1 MSLDFQLVKV
11 VGQLKELERYPLYEP
26 FAYASIVQDESTG
39 DIMYVL
45 EEIELDSVERQVY
58 EELRRI
64 VMLELP
70 PPEELSKVGD
80 VKNYLLNELKRIVGR
95 YRKLF
100 RNVSP
105 SSFAKFLYYMDR
117 DLLGYGPIDALM
129 RDENIEDISCDG
141 VGRPIYVFHRRY
153 ESIPTNI
160 VPMTD
165 KGLDDLV
172 VKLIHMSGRH
182 VSVATPI
189 VDAQLPDGSRI
200 AVTYRREVSPGGS
213 TFTIRRF
220 RKNPLTFTELVK
232 FGNISAEIAG
242 YFWTMLDNGRSFLV
256 LGVTGA
262 GKTSFL
268 NAMATFIR
276 PHMKIITVEEVPEI
290 NLPHKNWVRLVTRQS
305 YGSEKINEITLFD
318 LVKATLRMR
327 PDYLIVGEIRG
338 EEAYVLFQAVN
349 TGHSGISTMHAESF
363 EAAVNRLMSPPMN
376 IPPAYIPAMSIFV
389 MIKRVKIGGR
399 LTRRVTE
406 VGEVYMDDS
415 GKIRFNT
422 VFKWNPRNDTHESYV
437 SNSVLVRQI
446 SDMTGKDVD
455 EVLMEIGTRSK
466 IVSWMVENGIFNFED
481 VSTYVQTY
489 YTNPDKVLNQVMGKV
504 GEIETTTQV

>member
-1 MSLDFQLVKV
+1 MSLNFQLIKPM
-11 VGQLKELERYPLYEP
+11 GQLKELERYPLYEP
-26 FAYASIVQDESTG
+26 FAYASIIQDERTG
-39 DIMYVL
+39 DIMYYL
-45 EEIELDSVERQVY
+45 EEVTLDSAEQQVY
-58 EELRRI
+58 NELVRI

-70 PPEELSKVGD
+70 PPEDLTKMGD
-80 VKNYLLNELKRIVGR
+80 VKNYLLNELKKIVGK
-95 YRKLF
+95 YRRLF
-100 RNVSP
+100 RNVNT
-105 SSFAKFLYYMDR
+105 SSFAKFLYYMER

-141 VGRPIYVFHRRY
+141 VGRPIYVFHRKY

-160 VPMTD
+160 VPMSD
-165 KGLDDLV
+165 QALDDLV

-213 TFTIRRF
+213 TFTIRKF

-242 YFWTMLDNGRSFLV
+242 YFWVMLDNGRSFLV

-305 YGSEKINEITLFD
+305 YGAEKINEITLFD

-376 IPPAYIPAMSIFV
+376 IPPAYIPAMNIFV

-406 VGEVYMDDS
+406 VGEVYIDGDR
-415 GKIRFNT
+415 IRFNT
-422 VFKWNPRNDTHESYV
+422 VFRWNPRTDTHDSFVEKSI
-437 SNSVLVRQI
+437 LVRQI

-455 EVLMEIGTRSK
+455 EVLREVDTRAK
-466 IVSWMVENGIFNFED
+466 IVQWMVENGIFNFED
-481 VSTYVQTY
+481 VSAYVQAY
-489 YTNPDKVLNQVMGKV
+489 YTNPDRVLGQVLG
-504 GEIETTTQV
+504 QVSEVESIA

>member
-141 VGRPIYVFHRRY
+141 VGRPVYVFHRRY

-220 RKNPLTFTELVK
+220 RKNPLTFAELVK

-376 IPPAYIPAMSIFV
+376 IPPAYIPAMNIFV
-389 MIKRVKIGGR
+389 MVKRVKIGGR

-406 VGEVYMDDS
+406 IGEVYMDGD
-415 GKIRFNT
+415 KIRFNT

-437 SNSVLVRQI
+437 SDSVLVRQI

-489 YTNPDKVLNQVMGKV
+489 YTNPDKVLGQVMGKV

>member
-1 MSLDFQLVKV
+1 
-11 VGQLKELERYPLYEP
+11 
-26 FAYASIVQDESTG
+26 
-39 DIMYVL
+39 
-45 EEIELDSVERQVY
+45 
-58 EELRRI
+58 
-64 VMLELP
+64 
-70 PPEELSKVGD
+70 
-80 VKNYLLNELKRIVGR
+80 
-95 YRKLF
+95 
-100 RNVSP
+100 

-141 VGRPIYVFHRRY
+141 VGRPVYVFHRRY

-160 VPMTD
+160 VPITD

-349 TGHSGISTMHAESF
+349 TGHSGMSTMHAESF

-406 VGEVYMDDS
+406 VGEVYMDGD
-415 GKIRFNT
+415 KIRFNT

-489 YTNPDKVLNQVMGKV
+489 YTNPDKVLSQVMGKV
-504 GEIETTTQV
+504 GEIEITTQV

>member
-1 MSLDFQLVKV
+1 
-11 VGQLKELERYPLYEP
+11 
-26 FAYASIVQDESTG
+26 
-39 DIMYVL
+39 
-45 EEIELDSVERQVY
+45 
-58 EELRRI
+58 
-64 VMLELP
+64 
-70 PPEELSKVGD
+70 
-80 VKNYLLNELKRIVGR
+80 
-95 YRKLF
+95 
-100 RNVSP
+100 
-105 SSFAKFLYYMDR
+105 MDR

-141 VGRPIYVFHRRY
+141 VGRPVYVFHRRY

-160 VPMTD
+160 VPITD

-349 TGHSGISTMHAESF
+349 TGHSGMSTMHAESF

-406 VGEVYMDDS
+406 IGEVYMDDS

>member
-141 VGRPIYVFHRRY
+141 VGRPVYVFHRRY

-318 LVKATLRMR
+318 LVKATLE
-327 PDYLIVGEIRG
+327 D
-338 EEAYVLFQAVN
+338 EA
-349 TGHSGISTMHAESF
+349 
-363 EAAVNRLMSPPMN
+363 
-376 IPPAYIPAMSIFV
+376 
-389 MIKRVKIGGR
+389 
-399 LTRRVTE
+399 
-406 VGEVYMDDS
+406 
-415 GKIRFNT
+415 
-422 VFKWNPRNDTHESYV
+422 
-437 SNSVLVRQI
+437 
-446 SDMTGKDVD
+446 
-455 EVLMEIGTRSK
+455 
-466 IVSWMVENGIFNFED
+466 
-481 VSTYVQTY
+481 
-489 YTNPDKVLNQVMGKV
+489 
-504 GEIETTTQV
+504 

>member
-141 VGRPIYVFHRRY
+141 VGRPVYVFHRRY
-153 ESIPTNI
+153 ESISTNI

-376 IPPAYIPAMSIFV
+376 IPPAYIPAMNIFV
-389 MIKRVKIGGR
+389 MVKRVKIGGR

-406 VGEVYMDDS
+406 IGEVYMDGD
-415 GKIRFNT
+415 KIRFNT

-489 YTNPDKVLNQVMGKV
+489 YTNPDKVLSQAMGKV
-504 GEIETTTQV
+504 GEIEITTQV

>member
-1 MSLDFQLVKV
+1 MSLDFQLIKL

-26 FAYASIVQDESTG
+26 FAYATIVQDEKTG
-39 DIMYVL
+39 DIMYYL
-45 EEIELDSVERQVY
+45 EEITLDPTEQQVY
-58 EELRRI
+58 KELVRI

-70 PPEELSKVGD
+70 PPEELTKIGD
-80 VKNYLLNELKRIVGR
+80 VKNYLLNELKKIVGR
-95 YRKLF
+95 YRRLF
-100 RNVSP
+100 RNVST
-105 SSFAKFLYYMDR
+105 SSFAKFLYYMER

-129 RDENIEDISCDG
+129 KDENIEDISCDG
-141 VGRPIYVFHRRY
+141 VGRPVYVFHRKY

-160 VPMTD
+160 VPVTD
-165 KGLDDLV
+165 QALDDLV
-172 VKLIHMSGRH
+172 VKLIHLSGRH

-200 AVTYRREVSPGGS
+200 AVTYRKEVSPGGS
-213 TFTIRRF
+213 TFTIRKF

-232 FGNISAEIAG
+232 FGNISAEIAS
-242 YFWTMLDNGRSFLV
+242 YFWVMLDNGRSFLV

-290 NLPHKNWVRLVTRQS
+290 NLPHKNWIRLVTRQS

-376 IPPAYIPAMSIFV
+376 IPPAYIPAMNIFV
-389 MIKRVKIGGR
+389 MIKRVKINGR

-406 VGEVYMDDS
+406 VGEVYIDGD
-415 GKIRFNT
+415 KIRFNT
-422 VFKWNPRNDTHESYV
+422 VFKWNPKTDSHDSYV
-437 SNSVLVRQI
+437 EKSVLIKQI
-446 SDMTGKDVD
+446 SDMTGKDVY
-455 EVLMEIGTRSK
+455 EILKEIDTRAS
-466 IVSWMVENGIFNFED
+466 IVNWMVENEILNFED

-489 YTNPDKVLNQVMGKV
+489 YTNPDKILNQVLGK
-504 GEIETTTQV
+504 GDQG

>member
-1 MSLDFQLVKV
+1 MSLDFQLVKL

-26 FAYASIVQDESTG
+26 FAYATIVQDEKTG
-39 DIMYVL
+39 DIMYYL
-45 EEIELDSVERQVY
+45 EEITLDPTEQQVY
-58 EELRRI
+58 KELVRI

-70 PPEELSKVGD
+70 PPEELTKMGD
-80 VKNYLLNELKRIVGR
+80 VKNYLLNELKKIVGR
-95 YRKLF
+95 YRRLF
-100 RNVSP
+100 RNVST
-105 SSFAKFLYYMDR
+105 SSFAKFLYYMER

-129 RDENIEDISCDG
+129 KDENIEDISCDG
-141 VGRPIYVFHRRY
+141 VGRPVYVFHRKY

-160 VPMTD
+160 VPVTD
-165 KGLDDLV
+165 QALDDLV
-172 VKLIHMSGRH
+172 VKLIHLSGRH

-213 TFTIRRF
+213 TFTIRKF

-232 FGNISAEIAG
+232 FGNISAEIAS
-242 YFWTMLDNGRSFLV
+242 YFWVMLDNGRSFLV

-290 NLPHKNWVRLVTRQS
+290 NLPHKNWIRLVTRQS

-376 IPPAYIPAMSIFV
+376 IPPAYIPAMNIFV
-389 MIKRVKIGGR
+389 MIKRVKINGR

-406 VGEVYMDDS
+406 VGEVYIDGD
-415 GKIRFNT
+415 KIRFNT
-422 VFKWNPRNDTHESYV
+422 VFKWNPKTDSHDSYV
-437 SNSVLVRQI
+437 EKSVLIKQI
-446 SDMTGKDVD
+446 SDMTGKDVY
-455 EVLMEIGTRSK
+455 EILKEIDTRAS
-466 IVSWMVENGIFNFED
+466 IVNWMVENEILNFED

-489 YTNPDKVLNQVMGKV
+489 YTNPDKILNQVLGK
-504 GEIETTTQV
+504 GDQG

>member
-141 VGRPIYVFHRRY
+141 VGRPVYVFHRRY

-220 RKNPLTFTELVK
+220 RKNPLTFAELVK

-376 IPPAYIPAMSIFV
+376 IPPAYIPAMNIFV
-389 MIKRVKIGGR
+389 MVKRVKIGGR

-406 VGEVYMDDS
+406 IGEVYMDGD
-415 GKIRFNT
+415 KIRFNT

-489 YTNPDKVLNQVMGKV
+489 YTNPDKVLGQVMGKV

>member
-100 RNVSP
+100 RNVSS

-141 VGRPIYVFHRRY
+141 VGRPVYVFHRRY

-220 RKNPLTFTELVK
+220 RKNPLTFAELVK

-376 IPPAYIPAMSIFV
+376 IPPAYIPAMNIFV
-389 MIKRVKIGGR
+389 MVKRVKIGGR

-406 VGEVYMDDS
+406 IGEVYMDGD
-415 GKIRFNT
+415 KIRFNT

-489 YTNPDKVLNQVMGKV
+489 YTNPDKVLGQVMGKV

>member
-1 MSLDFQLVKV
+1 
-11 VGQLKELERYPLYEP
+11 
-26 FAYASIVQDESTG
+26 
-39 DIMYVL
+39 
-45 EEIELDSVERQVY
+45 
-58 EELRRI
+58 
-64 VMLELP
+64 
-70 PPEELSKVGD
+70 
-80 VKNYLLNELKRIVGR
+80 
-95 YRKLF
+95 
-100 RNVSP
+100 
-105 SSFAKFLYYMDR
+105 
-117 DLLGYGPIDALM
+117 
-129 RDENIEDISCDG
+129 
-141 VGRPIYVFHRRY
+141 
-153 ESIPTNI
+153 
-160 VPMTD
+160 
-165 KGLDDLV
+165 
-172 VKLIHMSGRH
+172 
-182 VSVATPI
+182 
-189 VDAQLPDGSRI
+189 
-200 AVTYRREVSPGGS
+200 
-213 TFTIRRF
+213 
-220 RKNPLTFTELVK
+220 
-232 FGNISAEIAG
+232 
-242 YFWTMLDNGRSFLV
+242 
-256 LGVTGA
+256 
-262 GKTSFL
+262 
-268 NAMATFIR
+268 
-276 PHMKIITVEEVPEI
+276 
-290 NLPHKNWVRLVTRQS
+290 
-305 YGSEKINEITLFD
+305 
-318 LVKATLRMR
+318 LRMR

-349 TGHSGISTMHAESF
+349 TGHSGMSTMHAESF

-406 VGEVYMDDS
+406 IGEVYMDDS

>member
-1 MSLDFQLVKV
+1 MSLDFQLIKP

-26 FAYASIVQDESTG
+26 FAYARIVQDEGTG
-39 DIMYVL
+39 DIMYYL
-45 EEIELDSVERQVY
+45 EEIQLDPAERKVY
-58 EELRRI
+58 EELSRI

-70 PPEELSKVGD
+70 PPEDLAKVGD
-80 VKNYLLNELKRIVGR
+80 VKNYLLNELKKIVDK
-95 YRKLF
+95 YRRLF
-100 RNVSP
+100 KGVSP
-105 SSFAKFLYYMDR
+105 SSFAKFLYYMEK

-141 VGRPIYVFHRRY
+141 VGRPVYIFHRKY

-165 KGLDDLV
+165 KALDDLI
-172 VKLIHMSGRH
+172 VKLIHMAGRH

-189 VDAQLPDGSRI
+189 VDAQLPDGSRT
-200 AVTYRREVSPGGS
+200 AVTYRREVSPSGS

-242 YFWTMLDNGRSFLV
+242 YFWVMLDNGKSFLV

-376 IPPAYIPAMSIFV
+376 IPPAYIPAINIFV
-389 MIKRVKIGGR
+389 MIKRVKIGGKI
-399 LTRRVTE
+399 TRRVTE
-406 VGEVYMDDS
+406 VGEVYMD
-415 GKIRFNT
+415 GNEIRFNT
-422 VFKWNPRNDTHESYV
+422 VFKWNPRTDKHESYIER
-437 SNSVLVRQI
+437 SILVRQVSEI
-446 SDMTGKDVD
+446 TGKDVN
-455 EVLMEIGTRSK
+455 ELLREIDVRSR
-466 IVSWMVENGIFNFED
+466 VVEWMVEKEVLNFED
-481 VSTYVQTY
+481 VSKYVQLY
-489 YTNPDKVLNQVMGKV
+489 YTNPDKVLNQVMSKV
-504 GEIETTTQV
+504 IEVESTP

>member
-39 DIMYVL
+39 DIMYAL

-141 VGRPIYVFHRRY
+141 VGRPVYVFHRRY

-220 RKNPLTFTELVK
+220 RKNPLTFAELVK

-376 IPPAYIPAMSIFV
+376 IPPAYIPAMNIFV
-389 MIKRVKIGGR
+389 MVKRVKIGGR

-406 VGEVYMDDS
+406 IGEVYMDGD
-415 GKIRFNT
+415 KIRFNT

-489 YTNPDKVLNQVMGKV
+489 YTNPDKVLGQVMGKV

>member
-1 MSLDFQLVKV
+1 MSLDFQLIKP

-26 FAYASIVQDESTG
+26 FAYARIVQDEGTG
-39 DIMYVL
+39 DIMYYL
-45 EEIELDSVERQVY
+45 EEIQLDPAERKVY
-58 EELRRI
+58 EELSRI

-70 PPEELSKVGD
+70 PPEDLAKVGD
-80 VKNYLLNELKRIVGR
+80 VKNYLLNELKKIVDK
-95 YRKLF
+95 YRRLF
-100 RNVSP
+100 KGVSP
-105 SSFAKFLYYMDR
+105 SSFAKFLYYMEK

-141 VGRPIYVFHRRY
+141 VGRPVYIFHRKY

-165 KGLDDLV
+165 KALDDLI
-172 VKLIHMSGRH
+172 VKLIHMAGRH

-189 VDAQLPDGSRI
+189 VDAQLPDGSRT
-200 AVTYRREVSPGGS
+200 AVTYRREVSPSGS

-242 YFWTMLDNGRSFLV
+242 YFWVMLDNGKSFLV

-376 IPPAYIPAMSIFV
+376 IPPAYIPAINIFV
-389 MIKRVKIGGR
+389 MIKRVKIGGKI
-399 LTRRVTE
+399 TRRVTE
-406 VGEVYMDDS
+406 VGEVYMD
-415 GKIRFNT
+415 GNEIRFNT
-422 VFKWNPRNDTHESYV
+422 VFKWNPRTDKHESYIEK
-437 SNSVLVRQI
+437 SILVRQVSEI
-446 SDMTGKDVD
+446 TGKDVN
-455 EVLMEIGTRSK
+455 ELLREIDVRSR
-466 IVSWMVENGIFNFED
+466 VVEWMVEKEVLNFED
-481 VSTYVQTY
+481 VSKYVQLY
-489 YTNPDKVLNQVMGKV
+489 YTNPDKVLNQVMSKV
-504 GEIETTTQV
+504 IEVESTP

>member
-1 MSLDFQLVKV
+1 MSLDFQLIKP

-26 FAYASIVQDESTG
+26 FAYATIVQDERTGG
-39 DIMYVL
+39 DIMYYL
-45 EEIELDSVERQVY
+45 EEITLDPIEQQVY
-58 EELRRI
+58 KELVRI

-70 PPEELSKVGD
+70 PPEELTKMGD
-80 VKNYLLNELKRIVGR
+80 VKNYLLNELKKIVGR
-95 YRKLF
+95 YRRLF
-100 RNVSP
+100 RNVPP
-105 SSFAKFLYYMDR
+105 SSFAKFLYYMER

-165 KGLDDLV
+165 QALDDLV

-213 TFTIRRF
+213 TFTIRKF
-220 RKNPLTFTELVK
+220 RKNPLTFTELVR

-242 YFWTMLDNGRSFLV
+242 YFWVMLDNGRSFLV

-305 YGSEKINEITLFD
+305 YGTEKINEITLFD

-327 PDYLIVGEIRG
+327 PDYLIVGEIRGG

-376 IPPAYIPAMSIFV
+376 IPPAYIPAMNIFV
-389 MIKRVKIGGR
+389 MIKRVKIGGK

-406 VGEVYMDDS
+406 VGEVYMDGD
-415 GKIRFNT
+415 KIRFNT
-422 VFKWNPRNDTHESYV
+422 VFRWNPRTDTHDSFVEKSI
-437 SNSVLVRQI
+437 LVKQI

-455 EVLMEIGTRSK
+455 EILREIDTRAK
-466 IVSWMVENGIFNFED
+466 IVNWMLENGIFNFED

-489 YTNPDKVLNQVMGKV
+489 YTNPDKILNQVFGKV
-504 GEIETTTQV
+504 SEVESTT

>member
-141 VGRPIYVFHRRY
+141 VGRPVYVFHRRY
-153 ESIPTNI
+153 ESISTNI

-376 IPPAYIPAMSIFV
+376 IPPAYIPAMNIFV
-389 MIKRVKIGGR
+389 MVKRVKIGGR

-406 VGEVYMDDS
+406 IGEVYMDGD
-415 GKIRFNT
+415 KIRFNT

-455 EVLMEIGTRSK
+455 EVLMEIETRSK
-466 IVSWMVENGIFNFED
+466 IVSWMVENGVFNFED

-489 YTNPDKVLNQVMGKV
+489 YTNPDKVLSQAMGKV
-504 GEIETTTQV
+504 GEIEITTQV

>member
-141 VGRPIYVFHRRY
+141 VGRPVYVFHRRY

-220 RKNPLTFTELVK
+220 RKNPLTFAELVK

-376 IPPAYIPAMSIFV
+376 IPPAYIPAMNIFV
-389 MIKRVKIGGR
+389 MVKRVKIGGR

-406 VGEVYMDDS
+406 IGEVYMDGD
-415 GKIRFNT
+415 KIRFNT

-489 YTNPDKVLNQVMGKV
+489 YTNPDKVLSQAMGKV
-504 GEIETTTQV
+504 GEIEITTQV

>member
-1 MSLDFQLVKV
+1 MSLGFQLTKV
-11 VGQLKELERYPLYEP
+11 IGQVKELERYPLYEP
-26 FAYASIVQDESTG
+26 FAYASIVQDENTG
-39 DIMYVL
+39 DIIYVL
-45 EEIELDSVERQVY
+45 DEIELNPTERQVY

-80 VKNYLLNELKRIVGR
+80 VKNYLLNELKKIVGR
-95 YRKLF
+95 YRRLF
-100 RNVSP
+100 RNVPP
-105 SSFAKFLYYMDR
+105 SSFAKFLYYMER

-141 VGRPIYVFHRRY
+141 VGRPIYVFHRKY

-165 KGLDDLV
+165 EALDDLV

-213 TFTIRRF
+213 TFTIRKF
-220 RKNPLTFTELVK
+220 RKKPLTFTELVR

-242 YFWTMLDNGRSFLV
+242 YFWVMLDNGRSFLV

-305 YGSEKINEITLFD
+305 YGAEKINEITLFD

-349 TGHSGISTMHAESF
+349 TGHSGLSTMHAESF

-376 IPPAYIPAMSIFV
+376 IPPAYIPAMNIFV

-422 VFKWNPRNDTHESYV
+422 VFRWNPRNDTHESYV
-437 SNSVLVRQI
+437 KNSILVNQI
-446 SDMTGKDVD
+446 SEMTGKDVD
-455 EVLMEIGTRSK
+455 EVLREIEVRTR
-466 IVSWMVENGIFNFED
+466 IVRWMVENGIFDFED
-481 VSTYVQTY
+481 VSRYVQMY
-489 YTNPDKVLNQVMGKV
+489 YANPDKVLSQVMGKV
-504 GEIETTTQV
+504 SEVEVADQV

>member
-141 VGRPIYVFHRRY
+141 VGRPVYVFHRRY

-220 RKNPLTFTELVK
+220 RKNPLTFTELVR

-376 IPPAYIPAMSIFV
+376 IPPAYIPAMNIFV
-389 MIKRVKIGGR
+389 MVKRVKIGGR

-406 VGEVYMDDS
+406 IGEVYMDGD
-415 GKIRFNT
+415 KIRFNT